1 MCKNEN
7 VMAMLQLDT
16 VECRIPIVKTEALV
30 KFLKGICVK
39 IISVNLSS
47 IYW

>member
-16 VECRIPIVKTEALV
+16 VECRIPTVKTEVLV
-30 KFLKGICVK
+30 KFLNGICIK
-39 IISVNLSS
+39 IISVNLSR